1 MSSLKQ
7 KNRRAAVLIILMCVV
22 IGLFAVY
29 RVMTGQHKTPL
40 FATTQATTINGS
52 ILKEPQFLPDFSLTQ
67 GNGKPF
73 TRRYLDSK
81 WTLLFFGFSNCPY
94 VCPTTLAEL
103 NKTVAAVSTKLPKS
117 LVPQVVMVSV
127 DPERDTTARMKS
139 YVSSFNPHFIGV
151 RAPKKETAA
160 FASAMHVSYAK
171 ITAGESKHY
180 TMTHTA
186 SIMVIGPG
194 GRLRAYLSYPH
205 TAEQMTKDYMT
216 LMHVFQQAN

>member
-1 MSSLKQ
+1 MTQMKA
-7 KNRRAAVLIILMCVV
+7 KNRRAAVLIILICAV

-29 RVMTGQHKTPL
+29 RVMTGQHKTTL
-40 FATTQATTINGS
+40 FASTQATKIKGS
-52 ILKEPQFLPDFSLTQ
+52 ILKEPQFIPDFSFTQ

-103 NKTVAAVSTKLPKS
+103 NKTVTTLSKRLPKA

-127 DPERDTTARMKS
+127 DPERDTAARMKS
-139 YVSSFNPHFIGV
+139 YVSSFNPAFIGI
-151 RAPKKETAA
+151 RAPKKETAE
-160 FASAMHVSYAK
+160 FAQAMHVSYAK
-171 ITAGESKHY
+171 ITAGKSKHY
-180 TMTHTA
+180 TVTHTA

-205 TAEQMTKDYMT
+205 RSLQMTKDYIT
-216 LMHVFQQAN
+216 LMHVFQQEQ